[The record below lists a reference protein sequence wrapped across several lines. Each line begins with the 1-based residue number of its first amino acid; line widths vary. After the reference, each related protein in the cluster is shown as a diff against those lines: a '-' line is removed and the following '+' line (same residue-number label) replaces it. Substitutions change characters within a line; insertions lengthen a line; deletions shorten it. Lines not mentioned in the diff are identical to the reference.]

1 MSRSRKRSGCLLA
14 HGEGA
19 APAGHGPHGQEHMHS
34 CPQRGQPR
42 PMSPPLGQRCD
53 PTHPGVTDQSG
64 TRIIRASAHS
74 GFVDSAPVCF
84 TCCVTGT
91 ALPFTARVPPSDLS
105 RPCGGETRPEPS
117 LDRSRG
123 PPLRASPLNAQVKE
137 PFPVCPCGHHC
148 PRLWSASG
156 CGGEGALGPA
166 PTSHREMALRAGTA
180 TKPETPLSLCQGRR
194 LEARPRPRL
203 SPCDPCV

>member
-34 CPQRGQPR
+34 CPQHGQPR

-64 TRIIRASAHS
+64 TRIIRASVHS
-74 GFVDSAPVCF
+74 GFVHSAPVCF

-91 ALPFTARVPPSDLS
+91 ALPFTAHVPPSDLS

-166 PTSHREMALRAGTA
+166 PTSHREMALRAGMA

>member
-117 LDRSRG
+117 LARSGG

-137 PFPVCPCGHHC
+137 PFPVCPCGHRC

-156 CGGEGALGPA
+156 RGGGGRSRTGSDVTPGNGAKGWHGDKARNTAQPLPGK
-166 PTSHREMALRAGTA
+166 TSGGAAQTA
-180 TKPETPLSLCQGRR
+180 SVSL
-194 LEARPRPRL
+194 
-203 SPCDPCV
+203 